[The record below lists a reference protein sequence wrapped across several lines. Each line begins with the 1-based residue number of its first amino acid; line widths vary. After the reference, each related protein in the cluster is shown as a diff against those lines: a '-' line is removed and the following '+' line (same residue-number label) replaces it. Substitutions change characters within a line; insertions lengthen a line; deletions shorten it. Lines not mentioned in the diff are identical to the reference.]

1 MTDSVVQVAD
11 IGFWQGRQYRS
22 FLEFNIPTGQSVVVR
37 FTAATDFVLKVQNL
51 AVDSGGIRLTAYRG
65 ATSGGSWTLMPVI
78 AKNIMGVT
86 PVVAAKSII
95 ETGGTVSGGT
105 PVEIVRVVTSNSTA
119 RAASVGQ
126 STGDERGLAAG
137 VYHIKLENL
146 SNGAATGVYTLIF
159 EERPSGTYT
168 GI

>member
-1 MTDSVVQVAD
+1 
-11 IGFWQGRQYRS
+11 
-22 FLEFNIPTGQSVVVR
+22 
-37 FTAATDFVLKVQNL
+37 
-51 AVDSGGIRLTAYRG
+51 
-65 ATSGGSWTLMPVI
+65 MPVI

-119 RAASVGQ
+119 QAASVGQ